1 MQRVD
6 VTMAVENLVKPLVES
21 EKMELVDVEYKKEGK
36 SWYLRVFIDKDGGVK
51 VDDCQNISYQIE
63 RLLDV
68 EDIIPHSYTLEVSS
82 PGIERPLKKLK
93 DYERF
98 KGKLA
103 KIYLY
108 SPVNNKKNLAG
119 KIIHVEGDAISI
131 EEKENKEIIKVNYK
145 DISKANL
152 MFEF

>member
-21 EKMELVDVEYKKEGK
+21 EKMELVDVEYKKK
-36 SWYLRVFIDKDGGVK
+36 RKAWYLRVFIDKDGGV
-51 VDDCQNISYQIE
+51 
-63 RLLDV
+63 
-68 EDIIPHSYTLEVSS
+68 
-82 PGIERPLKKLK
+82 K

-108 SPVNNKKNLAG
+108 FPVNNKKSFSG
-119 KIIHVEGDAISI
+119 KIIDVEGDAVSI
-131 EEKENKEIIKVNYK
+131 EEKESKEIIK
-145 DISKANL
+145 
-152 MFEF
+152 